1 MKRLYLFVLLLLSTA
16 ILKAQD
22 TIRLFSFA
30 SDDMV
35 GITYGATGALTAS
48 DIIAGDTADAHGH
61 TAPQSYWQRIAD
73 SATHFNTYSTTYPGL
88 SSLLNA
94 SYIWSNVR
102 PPYIYADDGF
112 MLASMYDVT
121 FSRDQPFNVFLGF
134 PAVAIPASTQ
144 LVEVAWQQAY
154 AKYYDQCFVDY
165 KVNGQWQTMEVNVTG
180 IDVQVN
186 SSGPSYVRYTLPATA
201 AQESNLELRL
211 RYYNSAQRGNAYG
224 YGWAVDNF
232 AVISG
237 NPDQWQVQPEH
248 FVDGKY
254 NQIPQGMQI
263 PLTWYNNV
271 RNTGINTQTG
281 VNVAMQHTAPSGA
294 TSTFLSQSMGNLA
307 PSSTADTLVID
318 PRGFY
323 DATYPGWFEYAP
335 NYGLPSISPIGNN
348 GLPTANAGLNTVQTT
363 LSSNALNYQYDPHSY
378 TVTTADADGAYA
390 WGYANGVLAGGM
402 DGFRRGYTY
411 DGYLTN
417 AANTTYNESGYQVR
431 SRITTGNTLPVDNNG
446 EPWVIRG
453 VEMVVSPTCSTAAGT
468 RLTPILYKM
477 IITPHYHSTADEV
490 ATGVAEYTV
499 TADDYTLLDTGYLL
513 PGQYNTLR
521 IMFPTQPVLEP
532 NTQYYIGYRLEGDYD
547 FSLAQNST
555 RFKTTGSDGT
565 IVNRYFHQVPGMEAY
580 HHSFKPDNYD
590 VMVQTYRPTYDSY
603 WWLYSGNHFDD
614 EAPMISALVGPA
626 VAMPT
631 NTVTVISAH
640 AHVWHDLRNS
650 YPGECDTCIVIDTLP
665 AGSDIHYTFSPKEG
679 YRITDI
685 TLDGVSILADCGHA
699 TTSYAAD
706 YGNYVFWNDRYTYQ
720 LSVGTTPHTIVVST
734 EPRPERFVTINCPAS
749 GVFVTDNLHGTDQC
763 GTHGTYAVQM
773 EYLFTATDGWAI
785 DTLFID
791 GDTIYPYDG
800 SRVVYTLNIND
811 SDHIINIVA
820 HSQST
825 YCEPNP
831 TSRDGLGIT
840 GVAFGGMTNTADR
853 ASTAPFYTDFT
864 ALSGSVLPGDT
875 VQVYITYVTGYTYGT
890 IIWVDWNQNLIFE
903 DNEVVYT
910 GESTNAFP
918 TTLSA
923 TFAVPSTQATG
934 NYRMRIAGAD
944 YFFDSYVNNG
954 TGSPDPCATY
964 PWGVAEDYTLTV
976 TNDLHTHT
984 LTFINEG
991 GGAFSA
997 RIFGSARS
1005 DLSIH
1010 NAMQVSVPA
1019 DSSCHVLIRMTSL
1032 DPLNDYY
1039 FLDSAHARLT
1049 HFYVDGVEI
1058 PLDSITHYNST
1069 SHAYYHSYGINNIDA
1084 DHTFRA
1090 VFEPWGDTVFPP
1102 THTVS
1107 IIKEGDGYI
1116 IPSTG
1121 QYTIYEGSSV
1131 DIEMSSLNAQLTH
1144 FYVDGGEIPLDSIS
1158 VGYDSELDFYYYTY
1172 TLSNITADHTV
1183 RAVFGPWDSVPT
1195 PPTHTIT
1202 FINEGGGHFDFD
1214 RPGDSHYEIYDS
1226 MQLTV
1231 AGGSGGYIG
1240 LASFEPTSPYFG
1252 LYCDSTNARLL
1263 HFYVDG
1269 VEIPLDSLSYSYDT
1283 EGLYYYYQY
1292 FLSNINADHTIRA
1305 VFGPWD
1311 SVPTPPTPQ
1320 TYTLTLINEGGGSF
1334 SIGDDYNYWADIIDT
1349 LQITVQADD
1358 YYHLDMFSFFP
1369 TNPYYGSYCDST
1381 NAQLTHFYVDGVEIP
1396 LDSIF
1401 EYYDTEDLYYWYVYN
1416 LYNITADHTIRAV
1429 FGPWDSV
1436 PTPQTH
1442 TLTLINEGGGAYNV
1456 WNGNGYYQN
1465 ITDTVQITVAEGS
1478 YYYVGMASI
1487 EPTSPLFGQICDA
1500 TNAQLLHFYVDGVE
1514 VPLDSILDSYDSEG
1528 LYYWYEYILSDI
1540 NADHTIRAVFGPWD
1554 SVPTPQTYT
1563 LTLINEGGGFFMFDN
1578 YSYGYDIYDSMQLTV
1593 AGGSGGYI
1601 YLVSFEPTSPNFGI
1615 ECDSTNARLLHF
1627 YVDGVEIPL
1636 DSIFDNYDAQHHNYW
1651 YEYLFT
1657 NITADHTVRA
1667 VFGPWEADI
1676 VYYTVSLAAGDSTMG
1691 SVSGGGTFAEG
1702 DTATLTATANAG
1714 FHFVAWSD
1722 GVTDNPRQ
1730 LVVTADTALAA
1741 LFEADSTQ
1749 GIGNVEKMT
1758 FSAVAIDGRIHVRLD
1773 NEQDEF
1779 RVYDISGRELS
1790 RQRGSG
1796 ETPAM
1801 PTGVYLVKVG
1811 ILPAQ
1816 KVMVVR

>member
-16 ILKAQD
+16 TLKAQD

-30 SDDMV
+30 PDDMV
-35 GITYGATGALTAS
+35 GITYGAAGALSAT
-48 DIIAGDTADAHGH
+48 DIIGGEATDAHGH
-61 TAPQSYWQRIAD
+61 TASQSYWQRIAD
-73 SATHFNTYSTTYPGL
+73 SAALFSSDFSSTYSGM
-88 SSLLNA
+88 LNYVGRNIIWA
-94 SYIWSNVR
+94 CMSYHMGN
-102 PPYIYADDGF
+102 DNGF
-112 MLASMYDVT
+112 MLASMSDFT
-121 FSRDQPFNVFLGF
+121 FNQEQHINVYLGF
-134 PAVAIPASTQ
+134 PAVAIPATTQ
-144 LVEVAWQQAY
+144 LVEVAWTQFY
-154 AKYYDQCFVDY
+154 AKYYDRCFVDY
-165 KVNGQWQTMEVNVTG
+165 KVGGQWQTMEVNVTG
-180 IDVQVN
+180 IDVGIN
-186 SSGPSYVRYTLPATA
+186 SLAPTQVRYTLPATA

-211 RYYNSAQRGNAYG
+211 RYYNSAQRGNVYG
-224 YGWAVDNF
+224 YCWAVDNF

-335 NYGLPSISPIGNN
+335 NYGQPSISPIGNN

-390 WGYANGVLAGGM
+390 WGYANGVLVGGM

-411 DGYLTN
+411 DGYISN

-603 WWLYSGNHFDD
+603 GWLYSGNHFDD

-650 YPGECDTCIVIDTLP
+650 YPGGCDTCIVIDTLP
-665 AGSDIHYTFSPKEG
+665 AGSDIHYTFTPKEG

-699 TTSYAAD
+699 TTSHAAD
-706 YGNYVFWNDRYTYQ
+706 YGNYVFLNDIYSYQ

-734 EPRPERFVTINCPAS
+734 EPRPERFVTINCPGS
-749 GVFVTDNLHGTDQC
+749 GVSAIDYYNGTDQC
-763 GTHGTYAVQM
+763 GTHGTYAVRM
-773 EYLFTATDGWAI
+773 EYTFTAAEGWTI
-785 DTLFID
+785 DALVVD
-791 GDTIYPYDG
+791 GDTIHLYNGTYFFYGLD
-800 SRVVYTLNIND
+800 IND
-811 SDHIINIVA
+811 TNHTINIVA
-820 HSQST
+820 HSQDT
-825 YCEPNP
+825 TFCEPNP

-853 ASTAPFYTDFT
+853 ASTPPFYTDFT

-875 VQVYITYVTGYTYGT
+875 VQVDITYHTGYTYGT
-890 IIWVDWNQNLIFE
+890 VIWVDWNQNLIFE
-903 DNEVVYT
+903 GNEVVYA
-910 GESTNAFP
+910 GESTADFN
-918 TTLSA
+918 TILSA
-923 TFAVPSTQATG
+923 TFAVPPTQATG

-954 TGSPDPCATY
+954 IGSPDPCFITDWA
-964 PWGVAEDYTLTV
+964 VAEDYTLTV
-976 TNDLHTHT
+976 TNTLPPAPQTYT
-984 LTFINEG
+984 LTLINEG
-991 GGAFSA
+991 GGFFLTAEASGDGNEYLVTDTLRLVVAGGNYYYAYMFSCEPMSSYY
-997 RIFGSARS
+997 GQYCDST
-1005 DLSIH
+1005 
-1010 NAMQVSVPA
+1010 NAQ
-1019 DSSCHVLIRMTSL
+1019 
-1032 DPLNDYY
+1032 
-1039 FLDSAHARLT
+1039 LT

-1058 PLDSITHYNST
+1058 PLSDLDGFYDEDEGLYGYYFPLDNIT
-1069 SHAYYHSYGINNIDA
+1069 A
-1084 DHTFRA
+1084 DHTIRA
-1090 VFEPWGDTVFPP
+1090 VFGPWDSMPTPP
-1102 THTVS
+1102 RTYTHTF
-1107 IIKEGDGYI
+1107 INEGGGYFTAGWEEVFDTLQLTANFA
-1116 IPSTG
+1116 STVWAGMYSFLPTSPFYG
-1121 QYTIYEGSSV
+1121 QVCDST
-1131 DIEMSSLNAQLTH
+1131 NAQLLH
-1144 FYVDGGEIPLDSIS
+1144 FYVDDVEIPLDSILVSYDS
-1158 VGYDSELDFYYYTY
+1158 VGHYYFYKYALWGFT
-1172 TLSNITADHTV
+1172 SDHTV

-1202 FINEGGGHFDFD
+1202 FINEGGGYAEVYYNGFYQVIDTL
-1214 RPGDSHYEIYDS
+1214 
-1226 MQLTV
+1226 QLSV
-1231 AGGSGGYIG
+1231 AEGVFCYAYMYSV
-1240 LASFEPTSPYFG
+1240 EPTSPY
-1252 LYCDSTNARLL
+1252 
-1263 HFYVDG
+1263 
-1269 VEIPLDSLSYSYDT
+1269 
-1283 EGLYYYYQY
+1283 
-1292 FLSNINADHTIRA
+1292 
-1305 VFGPWD
+1305 
-1311 SVPTPPTPQ
+1311 
-1320 TYTLTLINEGGGSF
+1320 
-1334 SIGDDYNYWADIIDT
+1334 
-1349 LQITVQADD
+1349 
-1358 YYHLDMFSFFP
+1358 
-1369 TNPYYGSYCDST
+1369 YGEFCDST

-1396 LDSIF
+1396 LDSILGGYSSAYHYFYHYDLSNFTADHTVRAVFGPWGSVPTPPTPETHTITFINEGGGYAAAYDNNNNYHQVIDTLQLSVAEGVSCFAIMYSF
-1401 EYYDTEDLYYWYVYN
+1401 EPTSPYYGEVCDSTNAQLTHFYVDGGEIPLDSISGGYDSESDIYYYTYT
-1416 LYNITADHTIRAV
+1416 LSNITADHTIRAV

-1436 PTPQTH
+1436 PTP
-1442 TLTLINEGGGAYNV
+1442 
-1456 WNGNGYYQN
+1456 
-1465 ITDTVQITVAEGS
+1465 
-1478 YYYVGMASI
+1478 
-1487 EPTSPLFGQICDA
+1487 PTPPA
-1500 TNAQLLHFYVDGVE
+1500 
-1514 VPLDSILDSYDSEG
+1514 
-1528 LYYWYEYILSDI
+1528 
-1540 NADHTIRAVFGPWD
+1540 
-1554 SVPTPQTYT
+1554 PQTYT
-1563 LTLINEGGGFFMFDN
+1563 LTLINEGGGMFYHDYN
-1578 YSYGYDIYDSMQLTV
+1578 NNFQVLTDTVQLSV
-1593 AGGSGGYI
+1593 SGGSSVTVTAG
-1601 YLVSFEPTSPNFGI
+1601 SAEPTSPNYGSW
-1615 ECDSTNARLLHF
+1615 CNPTNAQLIHF
-1627 YVDGVEIPL
+1627 YVDGVELPL
-1636 DSIFDNYDAQHHNYW
+1636 GSIFDNYDAQHHNYW

-1657 NITADHTVRA
+1657 NINADHTIRA
-1667 VFGPWEADI
+1667 VFGPWGADT
-1676 VYYTVSLAAGDSTMG
+1676 VYYSVTLTADTAMG

-1730 LVVTADTALAA
+1730 LVVTADTA
-1741 LFEADSTQ
+1741 
-1749 GIGNVEKMT
+1749 
-1758 FSAVAIDGRIHVRLD
+1758 GRQHPRH
-1773 NEQDEF
+1773 
-1779 RVYDISGRELS
+1779 
-1790 RQRGSG
+1790 RQRGENDFLRCG
-1796 ETPAM
+1796 H
-1801 PTGVYLVKVG
+1801 
-1811 ILPAQ
+1811 
-1816 KVMVVR
+1816 

>member
-1 MKRLYLFVLLLLSTA
+1 MKRLYIFVLLLLSTA

-30 SDDMV
+30 PDDMV
-35 GITYGATGALTAS
+35 GITYGAAGALSAT
-48 DIIAGDTADAHGH
+48 DIIGGEATDAHGH
-61 TAPQSYWQRIAD
+61 TASQSYWQRIAD

-201 AQESNLELRL
+201 AQEANIELRL

-565 IVNRYFHQVPGMEAY
+565 IVNRYFREVPGMEAY

-665 AGSDIHYTFSPKEG
+665 AGSDIHYTFTPKEG

-699 TTSYAAD
+699 TTSHAAD
-706 YGNYVFWNDRYTYQ
+706 YGNYVFLNDIYSYQ

-734 EPRPERFVTINCPAS
+734 EPRPERFVTINCPGS
-749 GVFVTDNLHGTDQC
+749 GVSAIDYYNGTDQC
-763 GTHGTYAVQM
+763 GTHGTYAVRM
-773 EYLFTATDGWAI
+773 EYTFTAAEGWTI
-785 DTLFID
+785 DALVVD
-791 GDTIYPYDG
+791 GDTIHLYNGTYFFYGLD
-800 SRVVYTLNIND
+800 IND
-811 SDHIINIVA
+811 TNHTINIVA
-820 HSQST
+820 HSQDT
-825 YCEPNP
+825 TFCEPNP

-853 ASTAPFYTDFT
+853 ASTPPFYTDFT
-864 ALSGSVLPGDT
+864 ALSGSVLPGGT
-875 VQVYITYVTGYTYGT
+875 VQVDITYHTGYTYGT
-890 IIWVDWNQNLIFE
+890 VIWVDWNQNLIFE
-903 DNEVVYT
+903 GNEVVYA
-910 GESTNAFP
+910 GESTADIN
-918 TTLSA
+918 TILSA
-923 TFAVPSTQATG
+923 TFAVPPTQATG

-944 YFFDSYVNNG
+944 YYFDSYINNG
-954 TGSPDPCATY
+954 IGSPDPCFITDWA
-964 PWGVAEDYTLTV
+964 VAEDYTLTV
-976 TNDLHTHT
+976 TNTLPPAPQTYT
-984 LTFINEG
+984 LTLINEG
-991 GGAFSA
+991 GGYFL
-997 RIFGSARS
+997 FGS
-1005 DLSIH
+1005 
-1010 NAMQVSVPA
+1010 P
-1019 DSSCHVLIRMTSL
+1019 
-1032 DPLNDYY
+1032 
-1039 FLDSAHARLT
+1039 
-1049 HFYVDGVEI
+1049 
-1058 PLDSITHYNST
+1058 
-1069 SHAYYHSYGINNIDA
+1069 SYG
-1084 DHTFRA
+1084 
-1090 VFEPWGDTVFPP
+1090 
-1102 THTVS
+1102 
-1107 IIKEGDGYI
+1107 
-1116 IPSTG
+1116 
-1121 QYTIYEGSSV
+1121 
-1131 DIEMSSLNAQLTH
+1131 
-1144 FYVDGGEIPLDSIS
+1144 
-1158 VGYDSELDFYYYTY
+1158 
-1172 TLSNITADHTV
+1172 
-1183 RAVFGPWDSVPT
+1183 
-1195 PPTHTIT
+1195 
-1202 FINEGGGHFDFD
+1202 
-1214 RPGDSHYEIYDS
+1214 YEIYDS

-1231 AGGSGGYIG
+1231 AGGSGGYIDI
-1240 LASFEPTSPYFG
+1240 ASLEPTSPYFG
-1252 LYCDSTNARLL
+1252 LICDSTNARLL

-1269 VEIPLDSLSYSYDT
+1269 VEIPLDSLLYFYDT
-1283 EGLYYYYQY
+1283 EELYYHYRYI
-1292 FLSNINADHTIRA
+1292 LSDINADHTIRA

-1442 TLTLINEGGGAYNV
+1442 TVTLINEGGGAYNV

-1514 VPLDSILDSYDSEG
+1514 VPLDSILDSYHSED
-1528 LYYWYEYILSDI
+1528 LYYWYKYILSDI
-1540 NADHTIRAVFGPWD
+1540 N
-1554 SVPTPQTYT
+1554 
-1563 LTLINEGGGFFMFDN
+1563 
-1578 YSYGYDIYDSMQLTV
+1578 
-1593 AGGSGGYI
+1593 
-1601 YLVSFEPTSPNFGI
+1601 
-1615 ECDSTNARLLHF
+1615 
-1627 YVDGVEIPL
+1627 
-1636 DSIFDNYDAQHHNYW
+1636 
-1651 YEYLFT
+1651 
-1657 NITADHTVRA
+1657 ADHTVRA
-1667 VFGPWEADI
+1667 VFGPWEADT
-1676 VYYTVSLAAGDSTMG
+1676 VYYSVTLTADTAMG
-1691 SVSGGGTFAEG
+1691 SVSGGGSFAEG

-1722 GVTDNPRQ
+1722 GVTDNPRLLVVTADTSLSALFEADIVYYTVSLVAGDSTMGSVSGGGTFAEGDTATLSATPNAGFHFVAWSDGVSDNPRQ

-1801 PTGVYLVKVG
+1801 PTGVYLVKIG

-1816 KVMVVR
+1816 KVVVVR